1 MSSPIIVALDMGPK
15 SALELVNE
23 LDPNECKVKVGS
35 QLFTSGG
42 PEIIK
47 KLKDS
52 GFDIFLD
59 LKCHDIPNTVKKA
72 IEASIELGVWM
83 LNVHALGSKEML
95 RTASQVIKQ
104 SSIKPFLIGVTVL
117 TSLDDKSLKLVGFN
131 KFVDDQVLLL
141 AELCKQEGLD
151 GVVCS
156 PKEVGILRKKLG
168 NDFLL
173 VTPGIR
179 SNEMNKRDQK
189 RTSSVEL
196 ALQNGANYVVIGR
209 EITLDADPKGKLR
222 QILETV

>member
-23 LDPNECKVKVGS
+23 LDPNDCKVKVGS

-59 LKCHDIPNTVKKA
+59 LKFHDIPNTVKKA
-72 IEASIELGVWM
+72 IEASMELGVWM

-95 RTASQVIKQ
+95 RAASQVIKQ

-131 KFVDDQVLLL
+131 KFAEDQVLLL

-156 PKEVGILRKKLG
+156 PKEVSILRKKLG
-168 NDFLL
+168 DDFLL

-179 SNEMNKRDQK
+179 SNEMNKGDQK